1 MLPSLAHVATPAK
14 HTLLGSQQK
23 ARPVVGSR
31 AQAAGGTHSQGM
43 PGHRCFGR
51 PGTKK
56 KELRLLGVVDIVAE
70 GSSGRGEALEEWMVR
85 LWRSG
90 LVVIP
95 LDCGRKVWRG
105 GKMDGWW

>member
-23 ARPVVGSR
+23 DRPVVGSR
-31 AQAAGGTHSQGM
+31 AQADGGTHSQGM

-56 KELRLLGVVDIVAE
+56 KVLRLLGVVIVVE
-70 GSSGRGEALEEWMVR
+70 G
-85 LWRSG
+85 G
-90 LVVIP
+90 LS
-95 LDCGRKVWRG
+95 R
-105 GKMDGWW
+105 